1 MKGWDGKL
9 FLLKYPV
16 ERLKDIQPE
25 ASMKRL
31 RWAAHSK
38 GNFAG
43 AGALYFWL
51 VFKTKHNEKRTYP

>member
-1 MKGWDGKL
+1 
-9 FLLKYPV
+9 
-16 ERLKDIQPE
+16 
-25 ASMKRL
+25 MKRL

-51 VFKTKHNEKRTYP
+51 VFKINETFTGLAVSLTAWRLFFHLLK

>member
-1 MKGWDGKL
+1 
-9 FLLKYPV
+9 
-16 ERLKDIQPE
+16 
-25 ASMKRL
+25 MKRL

-51 VFKTKHNEKRTYP
+51 VFKIKQ